1 MFQSLR
7 KWPAALLAAPVALCL
22 GSGLARAQT
31 FDEPLEQ
38 CKAVTTP
45 AALTTCAPSQ
55 DPLNAGGST
64 ISDEGDVTVTLFGAA
79 TNTTY
84 AVSFV
89 SNDGSQTTS
98 IGNLMTGAGGNG
110 AMRKEAFF
118 KFGTVGAGNIVL
130 TSGAGEEFVTGAVG
144 LERTGSSR
152 DAIPARPGAMHGR
165 DCAGN
170 SFKLRERLA
179 GNWPCGR

>member
-1 MFQSLR
+1 M
-7 KWPAALLAAPVALCL
+7 AAA
-22 GSGLARAQT
+22 
-31 FDEPLEQ
+31 
-38 CKAVTTP
+38 
-45 AALTTCAPSQ
+45 
-55 DPLNAGGST
+55 T

-89 SNDGSQTTS
+89 SNDGTQTTS
-98 IGNLMTGAGGNG
+98 IGNLKTGADGNG

-130 TSGAGEEFVTGAVG
+130 TSGARRGIRHGAVG
-144 LERTGSSR
+144 LERRYRVATR
-152 DAIPARPGAMHGR
+152 FTARPGAMHGR

-179 GNWPCGR
+179 GKWPCGR